1 MIRKDQIFKVFVLS
15 REKCKVY
22 GCGVS
27 ILLQVVKKGDLG
39 DWVAL
44 HKKRG
49 PEGGNYSLIDAPA
62 LPAMLSSIFSKQQTP
77 QEEQKAFSF
86 NIMNNRLKLV
96 VKIVQNTNW
105 NRMLLF
111 EAIKV
116 K

>member
-1 MIRKDQIFKVFVLS
+1 MIRKGQIFKVFVLS

-77 QEEQKAFSF
+77 QEEQKAFCF
-86 NIMNNRLKLV
+86 NIMNNQLKLV

-105 NRMLLF
+105 NRMHLI
-111 EAIKV
+111 EGVIV
-116 K
+116 N